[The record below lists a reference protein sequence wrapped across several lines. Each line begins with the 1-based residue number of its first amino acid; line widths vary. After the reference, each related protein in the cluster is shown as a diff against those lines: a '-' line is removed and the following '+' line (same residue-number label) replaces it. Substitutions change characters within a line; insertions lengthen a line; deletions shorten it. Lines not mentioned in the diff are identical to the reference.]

1 MLWII
6 FLGFFG
12 SLAVLVSFCMTTT
25 KTLRT
30 IALASNVLF
39 GLYGL
44 LGHVYPILVLHM
56 ILLPINLARLRQL
69 RSRSSPRQPVI
80 DSPTNSVGHC
90 SNGLTARTLKAA
102 TPAGRVIYRK
112 WLRGGM
118 VYYALLAIVFGLFVI
133 VNHTKLGSESV
144 VTAVS
149 RSALTAARTL
159 SVQGCSIYTRSR
171 CDNRGGDRRTWTG
184 EHHDLKG

>member
-44 LGHVYPILVLHM
+44 LGHVYPILALHM

-69 RSRSSPRQPVI
+69 HSRSSPRQPAI

-90 SNGLTARTLKAA
+90 SNGLTTRTLKAA
-102 TPAGRVIYRK
+102 TPAGHAIYRK

-149 RSALTAARTL
+149 RSVLTAARTL
-159 SVQGCSIYTRSR
+159 SVQGCSIYTLSR
-171 CDNRGGDRRTWTG
+171 CDSRGGDRRTWTG

>member
-1 MLWII
+1 MLWIL

-56 ILLPINLARLRQL
+56 ILFPINLARLRQL
-69 RSRSSPRQPVI
+69 RSRSSPRQP
-80 DSPTNSVGHC
+80 SPTNSVGNC

-102 TPAGRVIYRK
+102 TPAGHVIYRK
-112 WLRGGM
+112 WLR
-118 VYYALLAIVFGLFVI
+118 
-133 VNHTKLGSESV
+133 
-144 VTAVS
+144 
-149 RSALTAARTL
+149 
-159 SVQGCSIYTRSR
+159 
-171 CDNRGGDRRTWTG
+171 
-184 EHHDLKG
+184 